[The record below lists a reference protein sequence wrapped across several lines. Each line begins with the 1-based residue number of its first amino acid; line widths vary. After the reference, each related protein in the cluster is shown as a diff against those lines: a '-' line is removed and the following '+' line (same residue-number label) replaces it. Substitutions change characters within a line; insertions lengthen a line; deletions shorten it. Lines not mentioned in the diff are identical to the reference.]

1 MTFMDLVRPVIWQ
14 LSIFKTKM
22 LLRRFAILKRK
33 KAWRYFFPFLV
44 IGFLISLLNHVYEK
58 NFMLNFYSGWCLLLH
73 FVVCYCICCLLLHFV
88 NFDQN
93 IFEIQLMQ
101 YIFLCY
107 TMSVTFENMSNWSLW
122 NLRNKTFDHWSIT
135 ISTLYRVLI
144 TCLIMSYFLYHAPR
158 LSTSKS
164 SFKRAGGEVLKKNVY
179 YIFLIGISVHISA

>member
-1 MTFMDLVRPVIWQ
+1 MTFLDLVRPVIWQ

-33 KAWRYFFPFLV
+33 KAWRFFFPFLV

-73 FVVCYCICCLLLHFV
+73 FV
-88 NFDQN
+88 NFNQN

-122 NLRNKTFDHWSIT
+122 NLRNKTFDHWSIK

-164 SFKRAGGEVLKKNVY
+164 SFKRDGGEALKKNVY